1 MQDNEITQVAGSLAP
16 EEARLYRI
24 RHSLAH
30 VLAQAVMEFRPG
42 TKLGF
47 GPPIENGFYYD
58 FDLPEPITA
67 EELPKLEK
75 AMRRIIQAKQV
86 FVRTEL
92 SPKDAAGKVA
102 ALGQP
107 FKDEAVRELGAKGV
121 AVISFYENGPF
132 VDMCEGPHCETTGDL
147 PQDAFKLDSIA
158 GAYWKGSEKNPMLTR
173 IYGLAFRKRPE
184 LEAYLAMRKLAMER
198 DHKKLGRELDL
209 FHIEDEIGKGLVL
222 WLPKGTVLRDAV
234 EDLMKETEFRY
245 GYQRVATPH
254 IARQEL
260 YYRSGHLPYF
270 KDSMFPP
277 LVVEEH
283 THDDDGASAG
293 DPPAGDLQAG
303 GAATGGAATGAAAT
317 GAAATG
323 GTATGDTATGSAS
336 TSSAP
341 AGTGSGDGKRQE
353 VFYLKPMNCP
363 HHHMIF
369 RARPRSYRDLPL
381 RLAEYGTCY
390 RFEQSGELSG
400 LLRVRCFSMNDAHLY
415 CSPDQLKGEIVSLLT
430 MYREL
435 YALFE
440 YDRYSLRLSLHDSAR
455 TDKYAGDE
463 DLWQRAE
470 SILRE
475 TLDELGMSYAV
486 GMDEAAFYGPKI
498 DIQFKNLL
506 GREETVSTIQVDFIA
521 AQKFELHYIDE
532 HGAEMPPVV
541 IHRAPL
547 STHERIMAYLIEHY
561 GGAFP
566 TWMAPVQVRLI
577 PIADDLVPQCE
588 AMRDALRGD
597 RVRAEIDT
605 STHSFNKKIR
615 NGSTEKV
622 PILLVIG
629 RKEAEEGTV
638 TVRRYKVARQ
648 ETVPFAEFHAR
659 VLEEIRERRH
669 VKPQE

>member
-1 MQDNEITQVAGSLAP
+1 MQDNEIAQAAGSLSP
-16 EEARLYRI
+16 EQAGLYRI

-67 EELPKLEK
+67 EDLPKLEK
-75 AMRRIIQAKQV
+75 SMRRIIQAKQA

-92 SPKDAAGKVA
+92 PPAEAAARVA

-107 FKDEAVRELGAKGV
+107 FKDEAVRELGARGV
-121 AVISFYENGPF
+121 GVISFYENGPF
-132 VDMCEGPHCETTGDL
+132 VDMCEGPHCESTGDL
-147 PQDAFKLDSIA
+147 PQDSFKLDSIA

-184 LEAYLAMRKLAMER
+184 LEAYLAMRKLAQER
-198 DHKKLGRELDL
+198 DHRKLGRELDL
-209 FHIEDEIGKGLVL
+209 FHVEDEIGKGLIL
-222 WLPKGTVLRDAV
+222 WLPNGTILRDAV

-270 KDSMFPP
+270 KESMFPP
-277 LVVEEH
+277 LVLEETVH
-283 THDDDGASAG
+283 EAGGTGAPGAADGAST
-293 DPPAGDLQAG
+293 PAG
-303 GAATGGAATGAAAT
+303 
-317 GAAATG
+317 
-323 GTATGDTATGSAS
+323 
-336 TSSAP
+336 
-341 AGTGSGDGKRQE
+341 GKRQE

-415 CSPDQLKGEIVSLLT
+415 CAPGQLKQEIVSLLT

-440 YDRYSLRLSLHDSAR
+440 YDRYSLRLSLHDPAR
-455 TDKYAGDE
+455 KDKYAGSE
-463 DLWQRAE
+463 ELWIKAE
-470 SILRE
+470 GILRE
-475 TLDELGMSYAV
+475 TLDELGMEYVV

-506 GREETVSTIQVDFIA
+506 GREETVSTIQIDYA
-521 AQKFELHYIDE
+521 AAEKFDLHYIDE
-532 HGAEMPPVV
+532 HGAETPPVV

-566 TWMAPVQVRLI
+566 TWMAPVQVRII
-577 PIADDLVPQCE
+577 PIADDLVPRCAE
-588 AMRDALRGD
+588 MRDALRAD
-597 RVRAEIDT
+597 RVRAEIDE
-605 STHSFNKKIR
+605 SPHAFNKKIR
-615 NGSTEKV
+615 NGSIEKIPV
-622 PILLVIG
+622 LLVVG
-629 RKEAEEGTV
+629 RKEAGDGTV

-648 ETVPFAEFHAR
+648 ETMPFAEFHSR

-669 VKPQE
+669 VRPEE

>member
-1 MQDNEITQVAGSLAP
+1 MQDNEIAQAAEDLAP
-16 EEARLYRI
+16 DAARLYRI

-30 VLAQAVMEFRPG
+30 VLAQAVMELQPG

-67 EELPKLEK
+67 EDLPKLEK
-75 AMRRIIQAKQV
+75 AMRRIIQAKQT

-92 SPKDAAGKVA
+92 SPAEAVRKVA
-102 ALGQP
+102 ALNQP

-121 AVISFYENGPF
+121 PVVSFYENGPF
-132 VDMCEGPHCETTGDL
+132 IDMCEGPHCDSTGDL
-147 PQDAFKLDSIA
+147 PPDGFKLDAIA

-173 IYGLAFRKRPE
+173 IYGLAFPKRAE
-184 LEAYLAMRKLAMER
+184 LDAYLAMRKLAQER

-209 FHIEDEIGKGLVL
+209 FHVEDEIGKGLIL
-222 WLPKGTVLRDAV
+222 WLPKGTVLRDSI

-270 KDSMFPP
+270 KESMFPP
-277 LVVEEH
+277 LVLEEH
-283 THDDDGASAG
+283 SPAGEAAGEASPSDGADLSG
-293 DPPAGDLQAG
+293 PASEGTAAA
-303 GAATGGAATGAAAT
+303 GAAPVTGTPGPGA
-317 GAAATG
+317 
-323 GTATGDTATGSAS
+323 S
-336 TSSAP
+336 
-341 AGTGSGDGKRQE
+341 DGKRQE

-363 HHHMIF
+363 HHHMIY

-415 CSPDQLKGEIVSLLT
+415 CAPEQLKAEIVSLLT

-435 YALFE
+435 YTLFE
-440 YDRYSLRLSLHDSAR
+440 YDRYSLRLSLHDPAR
-455 TDKYAGDE
+455 TEKYAGGE
-463 DLWQRAE
+463 ESWARAE
-470 SILRE
+470 AILRG
-475 TLDELGMSYAV
+475 TLDELGMKYYV

-498 DIQFKNLL
+498 DIQFRNLL
-506 GREETVSTIQVDFIA
+506 GREETVSTIQVDFMA
-521 AQKFELHYIDE
+521 AQKFELRYIDE
-532 HGAEMPPVV
+532 HGAEVPPVV

-566 TWMAPVQVRLI
+566 TWMAPVQVRII
-577 PIADDLVPQCE
+577 PIADDLLPQCV
-588 AMRDALRGD
+588 AMRDALRAD
-597 RVRAEIDT
+597 RVRAEIDE

-615 NGSTEKV
+615 NGSTEKI

-638 TVRRYKVARQ
+638 TVRRYKIARQ
-648 ETVPFAEFHAR
+648 ETIPFAQFHAA
-659 VLEEIRERRH
+659 VVEEIRARRH
-669 VKPQE
+669 VKPEE

>member
-1 MQDNEITQVAGSLAP
+1 MQDNEIDQAAGSLSP

-30 VLAQAVMEFRPG
+30 VLAQAVMELRPG

-67 EELPKLEK
+67 DELPKLEK
-75 AMRRIIQAKQV
+75 AMRRIIQAKQA

-92 SPKDAAGKVA
+92 SPEEAAGKVA

-121 AVISFYENGPF
+121 AIISFYENGPF

-147 PQDAFKLDSIA
+147 PQEAFKLDSIA

-173 IYGLAFRKRPE
+173 IYGLAFQKRPE
-184 LEAYLAMRKLAMER
+184 LDAYLAMRKLAMER

-209 FHIEDEIGKGLVL
+209 FHIDDEVGKGLVL

-283 THDDDGASAG
+283 THDEAGRPTAGTPAEGTSAG
-293 DPPAGDLQAG
+293 SAPAGSAEPAG
-303 GAATGGAATGAAAT
+303 
-317 GAAATG
+317 
-323 GTATGDTATGSAS
+323 
-336 TSSAP
+336 AP
-341 AGTGSGDGKRQE
+341 AGTGAGDGKRQE

-400 LLRVRCFSMNDAHLY
+400 LLRVRCFSMNDAHIY
-415 CSPDQLKGEIVSLLT
+415 CAPDQLKEEIVSLLT

-435 YALFE
+435 YTLFE
-440 YDRYSLRLSLHDSAR
+440 YDRYSLRLSLHDPSR
-455 TDKYAGDE
+455 TDKYAGEE

-470 SILRE
+470 SILRG
-475 TLDELGMSYAV
+475 TLDELGMKYAV
-486 GMDEAAFYGPKI
+486 GLDEAAFYGPKI

-506 GREETVSTIQVDFIA
+506 GREETVSTIQVDFQA
-521 AQKFELHYIDE
+521 AQKFDLHYIDE

-547 STHERIMAYLIEHY
+547 STHERMMAFLIEHY

-577 PIADDLVPQCE
+577 PIADDLTPQCE

-629 RKEAEEGTV
+629 RKEAEDGTV
-638 TVRRYKVARQ
+638 TVRRYKVAQQ
-648 ETVPFAEFHAR
+648 ETVPFAEFHAG

-669 VKPQE
+669 VKPEE

>member
-1 MQDNEITQVAGSLAP
+1 MQDNEIVQVAGSLSP

-30 VLAQAVMEFRPG
+30 VLAQAVLELRPG

-47 GPPIENGFYYD
+47 GPPVENGFYYD

-75 AMRRIIQAKQV
+75 AMRRIIQAKQA

-92 SPKDAAGKVA
+92 SPQEAAGKVA

-121 AVISFYENGPF
+121 TVISFYENGPF
-132 VDMCEGPHCETTGDL
+132 VDMCEGPHCETTGEL

-173 IYGLAFRKRPE
+173 IYGLAFQKRPE
-184 LEAYLAMRKLAMER
+184 LDAYLAMRKLALER

-209 FHIEDEIGKGLVL
+209 FHIDDEVGKGLVL
-222 WLPKGTVLRDAV
+222 WLPKGTILRDAV

-283 THDDDGASAG
+283 THDVAGTSAGSQPAGGVQAGGPSTTSPSADGAS
-293 DPPAGDLQAG
+293 
-303 GAATGGAATGAAAT
+303 
-317 GAAATG
+317 
-323 GTATGDTATGSAS
+323 TGDTATDSAA
-336 TSSAP
+336 TGSAP
-341 AGTGSGDGKRQE
+341 AGAGLGDGKRQE

-415 CSPDQLKGEIVSLLT
+415 CAPDQLKEEIVSLLT

-435 YALFE
+435 YTLFE
-440 YDRYSLRLSLHDSAR
+440 YDRYSLRLSLHDPAR
-455 TDKYAGDE
+455 TDKYAGEE

-470 SILRE
+470 SILRG
-475 TLDELGMSYAV
+475 TLDELGMKYAI
-486 GMDEAAFYGPKI
+486 GLDEAAFYGPKI

-506 GREETVSTIQVDFIA
+506 GREETVSTIQVDFQA
-521 AQKFELHYIDE
+521 AQKFDLHYIDE

-547 STHERIMAYLIEHY
+547 STHERMMAFLIEHY

-577 PIADDLVPQCE
+577 PIADDLIPQCE
-588 AMRDALRGD
+588 AMRNAMRAD

-615 NGSTEKV
+615 NGSTEKI

-638 TVRRYKVARQ
+638 TVRRYKVAQQ

-659 VLEEIRERRH
+659 VLEEIRGRRH
-669 VKPQE
+669 VKPEE